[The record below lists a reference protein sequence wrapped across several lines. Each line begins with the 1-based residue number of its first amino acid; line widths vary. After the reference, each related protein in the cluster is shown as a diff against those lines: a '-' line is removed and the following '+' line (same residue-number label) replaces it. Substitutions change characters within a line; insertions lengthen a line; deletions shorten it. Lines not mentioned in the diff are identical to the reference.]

1 MKNLSKYNKPSMTKV
16 GRNHIRLI
24 SCCQKLIKTLI
35 LFIECDEV
43 GFQLIL
49 KVKSHLRI
57 SIVLK
62 KDIITLFT
70 HSCRKINNRC
80 VFLCDRWMACLS
92 QLITI
97 WWEKATIKS
106 IQNPRFLLTWKCMNV
121 DQPIIQK
128 QMWQ

>member
-1 MKNLSKYNKPSMTKV
+1 VKHKINITPNHEKLIQINKPSMTKI

-35 LFIECDEV
+35 LLIEWDEV
-43 GFQLIL
+43 SFQLLL

-70 HSCRKINNRC
+70 HSCR
-80 VFLCDRWMACLS
+80 
-92 QLITI
+92 
-97 WWEKATIKS
+97 
-106 IQNPRFLLTWKCMNV
+106 
-121 DQPIIQK
+121 
-128 QMWQ
+128 